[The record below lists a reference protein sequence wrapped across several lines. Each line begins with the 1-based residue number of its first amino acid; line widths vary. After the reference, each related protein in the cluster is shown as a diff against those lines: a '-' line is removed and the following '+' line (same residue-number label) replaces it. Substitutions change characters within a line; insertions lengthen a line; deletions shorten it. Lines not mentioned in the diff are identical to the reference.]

1 MRRLVNASYAALDR
15 EQWQLLVDVLDGD
28 YDQRKL
34 EEAQD
39 ALTRAAP
46 LTWLEEADA
55 ADEARREME
64 ATHGSGEAGQ

>member
-1 MRRLVNASYAALDR
+1 MRRLVNASYVALDR

-28 YDQRKL
+28 YDQCKL

-46 LTWLEEADA
+46 LRWLEEADA
-55 ADEARREME
+55 ADEARREIEM
-64 ATHGSGEAGQ
+64 ALGCGEAGQ

>member
-1 MRRLVNASYAALDR
+1 MGRCVHASYAALDR

-28 YDQRKL
+28 YEQRKF

-46 LTWLEEADA
+46 LRWLEEAEA
-55 ADEARREME
+55 ADEALREAE
-64 ATHGSGEAGQ
+64 AARGSGEAQE

>member
-1 MRRLVNASYAALDR
+1 MRRLSDACHAFLTR

-34 EEAQD
+34 EDAQD

-46 LTWLEEADA
+46 LVWLQDAEA
-55 ADEARREME
+55 ADDARREVE
-64 ATHGSGEAGQ
+64 QARGSGEVDT

>member
-1 MRRLVNASYAALDR
+1 MIRLSDGCQALLTR

-34 EEAQD
+34 EYAQD

-46 LTWLEEADA
+46 SVWLEEAEA
-55 ADEARREME
+55 ADEARREAEESRGSDE
-64 ATHGSGEAGQ
+64 ADT